1 MLSLQELFEDHQM
14 YHSEFQQDYFITS
27 KSGGTPYG
35 MYKQALREL
44 HKRYR
49 GLKGLYAEKELLQVD
64 IDELAVKKTCD
75 QFDQRRNKI
84 KHTQKIMS
92 MEEMDKN
99 ISETEREFKRFYQ
112 QAVVLKEQI
121 GELTEVKRRKLD
133 EEMWLYK
140 FKERI
145 AIDFLSLGRV
155 QHNTLE
161 NIMCLPME
169 RRRKL
174 LYFVREE
181 HQEELILW
189 YENKQANPLIL
200 PDNDVDIKHIM
211 E

>member
-64 IDELAVKKTCD
+64 IDELEAD
-75 QFDQRRNKI
+75 DSIEFEARRQKI
-84 KHTQKIMS
+84 KHAQKIMH
-92 MEEMDKN
+92 MEELDLN

-121 GELTEVKRRKLD
+121 GELTEVKRKKLD
-133 EEMWLYK
+133 IEMWTYK
-140 FKERI
+140 LKEQI
-145 AIDFLSLGRV
+145 AIDFICMGRI

-161 NIMCLPME
+161 NIMCLPITQ
-169 RRRKL
+169 RKTL
-174 LYFVREE
+174 LYFVRNDN
-181 HQEELILW
+181 HEELIEW
-189 YENKQANPLIL
+189 YESRNQSYPEMRDI
-200 PDNDVDIKHIM
+200 DIKKIM
-211 E
+211 G